1 MSKTYKIEDFIPDE
15 NNFNMHTQRGM
26 GLLEKSI
33 EKVGIIESVTVS
45 ADDKVISGN
54 ARQEVISQKFGDKDA
69 IVVETDGTKPVVI
82 KRTDIKS
89 NTKQFYEAALLANT
103 VSKHNVNLDTEKIQE
118 VAVDEFDIE
127 VEELGVDPV
136 FEKSEDDEEEDRLGI
151 YQLSITLNESEY
163 KEFQTFKKENNLK
176 TDTEAFRTIFNNQ
189 SQY

>member
-1 MSKTYKIEDFIPDE
+1 MSKTYKIEDFTPDE
-15 NNFNMHTQRGM
+15 NNFNLHTQRGM

-69 IVVETDGTKPVVI
+69 IVIETDGTKPVVI

-103 VSKHNVNLDTEKIQE
+103 VSKHNVNLDVEKIEE
-118 VAVDEFDIE
+118 VAVEEFGIE
-127 VEELGVDPV
+127 VEELGVDLG
-136 FEKSEDDEEEDRLGI
+136 FDSNEDQTEEKTFMPTFKFKVECN
-151 YQLSITLNESEY
+151 TESEKNKIMAELMQRGY
-163 KEFQTFKKENNLK
+163 TC
-176 TDTEAFRTIFNNQ
+176 TDD
-189 SQY
+189 Y

>member
-1 MSKTYKIEDFIPDE
+1 MSKTYKIEDFTPDE
-15 NNFNMHTQRGM
+15 NNFNLHTQRGM

-151 YQLSITLNESEY
+151 YQLSITLNENEY